1 MANEANI
8 RPHQWKP
15 GQSGNPKGRPKKK
28 TVEESIRD
36 ILGEEING
44 PDGEPIKKLDVLCRV
59 VIDKA
64 IRDRDIATIGLLFK
78 RLWPEVNKHE
88 LSGTVNVDQQM
99 REAARELDRILDI
112 GRDEKEN
119 ETVEDSRTLQ

>member
-1 MANEANI
+1 MANEENI

-36 ILGEEING
+36 ILGEEVNG
-44 PDGEPIKKLDVLCRV
+44 PDGEPIKKLEVLCRV

-78 RLWPEVNKHE
+78 RLWPEVNRHE
-88 LSGTVNVDQQM
+88 VSGSISVEQQM
-99 REAARELDRILDI
+99 QEAARELDRILDI
-112 GRDEKEN
+112 ERVE
-119 ETVEDSRTLQ
+119 ETTPVEDTRKLQ